1 MPRFNKKDMKKA
13 NKKLLKIIGLGIVA
27 GMRATVSAAVISHF
41 YSKKNKSSLT
51 KSRLGFIQ
59 SPVAAVVTKV
69 LTAAEIAGDK
79 IPGGPDRIIAPQ
91 VIARVA
97 SGAFSA
103 ALLSVKKK
111 DKMAEAMVIGGAAA
125 LAATYGFFFLRKYI
139 SEKFAV
145 NNVAAG
151 AVEDTIALGAA
162 ILIVK

>member
-1 MPRFNKKDMKKA
+1 M
-13 NKKLLKIIGLGIVA
+13 
-27 GMRATVSAAVISHF
+27 
-41 YSKKNKSSLT
+41 T